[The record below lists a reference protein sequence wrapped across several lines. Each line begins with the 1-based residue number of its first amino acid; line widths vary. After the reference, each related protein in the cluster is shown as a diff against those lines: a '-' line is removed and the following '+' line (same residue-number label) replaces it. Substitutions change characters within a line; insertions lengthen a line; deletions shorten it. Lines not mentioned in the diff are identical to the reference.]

1 MAAANIGELMQRVAG
16 YLNMAAVI
24 DNYQPFADDWLR
36 YAISWITG
44 EQIGER
50 LKTKWLEVI

>member
-24 DNYQPFADDWLR
+24 DNYQPFADD
-36 YAISWITG
+36 
-44 EQIGER
+44 
-50 LKTKWLEVI
+50 